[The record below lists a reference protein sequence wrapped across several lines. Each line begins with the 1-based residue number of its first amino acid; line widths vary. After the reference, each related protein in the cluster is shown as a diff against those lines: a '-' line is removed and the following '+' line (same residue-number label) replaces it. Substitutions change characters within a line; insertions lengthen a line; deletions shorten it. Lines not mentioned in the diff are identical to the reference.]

1 MKTFSEY
8 ILEGNG
14 EKCGC
19 CGKKTEKKKCECGCH
34 KMPDGSLHSGKTHT
48 KTSVPLFHMKDLS
61 KTAKEKA
68 MKMYGKPAAKPK
80 KKAKSKPKK
89 KPMKRGY

>member
-1 MKTFSEY
+1 MVRWLKAYHTTKT
-8 ILEGNG
+8 LHTG
-14 EKCGC
+14 E
-19 CGKKTEKKKCECGCH
+19 TH

-48 KTSVPLFHMKDLS
+48 KSSVPVFHMKDLS

-68 MKMYGKPAAKPK
+68 MKMYGSKSKPKAKAKKKTAAKPK
-80 KKAKSKPKK
+80 R